1 MIKYFVSAD
10 VLNEVPSKQVEFI
23 KYIADKHKINPD
35 DINQVMDFEK
45 VNGKMFLHYSIDDMK
60 QKETFEIPEQASK
73 DFIESIFFIQDSED
87 GIREIRYAQ

>member
-1 MIKYFVSAD
+1 
-10 VLNEVPSKQVEFI
+10 
-23 KYIADKHKINPD
+23 
-35 DINQVMDFEK
+35 MDFEK

-87 GIREIRYAQ
+87 RIREIRYAQ